1 MTNSWLVVTPPLVV
15 LVLAFITKKLNPSI
29 ITGIILASLIAMNGN
44 ILSTITLA
52 ATQVWAHVSDRDNLL
67 LYTFLIQ
74 LGIIIALVIRTG
86 GASAFTRFAASKIK
100 NQKNAET
107 TSLLFSLS
115 LFIDDYLSN
124 TTVGYVM
131 RPLTDK
137 FKIARVKLA
146 FLVHS
151 IATPLIIIMPISSW
165 NAMLA
170 SRLRGAGITA
180 LDSTQTIVA
189 ADSLSV
195 YIKTIPF
202 IFYSFFMLASVFFIV
217 RRRISF
223 GPMAHHEAI
232 ALTTGNVCGGTIDE
246 ADTLEN
252 KAQAQGSLADLF
264 VPLAILVVSIFI
276 GLFTTTDSFLALFCA
291 ALFAMTT
298 SIFFAL
304 SRKKISFSCL
314 LPLAREGFD
323 LMIGS
328 IILLALASIL
338 GTIVKENLHT
348 GDYLASL
355 LMGNL
360 SLTLVPFM
368 LFVVSTCI
376 SIALG
381 TSWGTMAIMIP
392 IAVPMVTALSQVSVP
407 TTLAALPLLLPALG
421 AVFSGAICGDHISPV
436 SQTTIMAARSSGA
449 NPLDHATTQ
458 IPYALPAVACT
469 GIAFL
474 LSGLLLHVSLLIN
487 SAISLTAG
495 LILCISVLWLA
506 SKVTKH

>member
-1 MTNSWLVVTPPLVV
+1 MTNSWLVITPPLVV
-15 LVLAFITKKLNPSI
+15 LVLAFLTKKLNPSL
-29 ITGIILASLIAMNGN
+29 ITGIVLASLIATDGN
-44 ILSTITLA
+44 LVPTVTLA
-52 ATQVWAHVSDRDNLL
+52 LSQTWAHVIDRDNLL

-74 LGIIIALVIRTG
+74 LGVIIALVIRTG
-86 GASAFTRFAASKIK
+86 GARAFTRFAASKIK
-100 NQKNAET
+100 NQKSAEK

-131 RPLTDK
+131 RPLTDT

-180 LDSTQTIVA
+180 THAANTIVA
-189 ADSLSV
+189 SDSLSV
-195 YIKTIPF
+195 YIQSIPF
-202 IFYSFFMLASVFFIV
+202 IFYSFFMLASVLFIV
-217 RRRISF
+217 QRRISF
-223 GPMAHHEAI
+223 GPMSHHEKI
-232 ALTTGNVCGGTIDE
+232 ALTTGNVCGGKTDE

-252 KAQAQGSLADLF
+252 KVHAHGSLADLF
-264 VPLAILVVSIFI
+264 VPLAVLVGAILI
-276 GLFTTTDSFLALFCA
+276 GLLSTTDSFLALFYAATCA
-291 ALFAMTT
+291 LIT
-298 SIFFAL
+298 SIIFAIV
-304 SRKKISFSCL
+304 RKKITPSSL
-314 LPLAREGFD
+314 LPLAKEGFE

-338 GTIVKENLHT
+338 GTIVKDNLHT
-348 GDYLASL
+348 GDYLANL

-360 SLTLVPFM
+360 SLSFVPFM
-368 LFVVSTCI
+368 LFAVSACI

-392 IAVPMVTALSQVSVP
+392 IAVPMVTTLSQVSVP
-407 TTLAALPLLLPALG
+407 TTLASLPVLLPALG

-436 SQTTIMAARSSGA
+436 SQTTIMAANSSGA
-449 NPLDHATTQ
+449 NPLDHAATQ
-458 IPYALPAVACT
+458 IPYALPAIIAT

-474 LSGLLLHVSLLIN
+474 LSGSLLSHSLIFN
-487 SAISLTAG
+487 GIISLTVG
-495 LILCISVLWLA
+495 LTLCISLLVFM
-506 SKVTKH
+506 KKIKK